1 MSMLLPMVP
10 VYLLGNLHCA
20 GMCGP
25 LVAFL
30 GRHRFKN
37 AYFLGRI
44 LGFSLVAMIAGEVGF
59 ILNEFTSFTHISAF
73 LTLVIA
79 LVFFIIAFGMIF
91 NIKIKKE
98 ASLFK
103 WLNNLSLH
111 FSKLMLKDAFFP
123 IFCFGFLTILL
134 PCGQSLIIFSFSAL
148 TEDPLIGG
156 LNGLLFSIATTPSLF
171 ASMRATYFFNKA
183 KKHYKIYMGF
193 SLLLV
198 SMLSLLRGL
207 ADLGLVNHLVLLQNP
222 HIVLY

>member
-1 MSMLLPMVP
+1 MVP
-10 VYLLGNLHCA
+10 IYLLGNLHCA
-20 GMCGP
+20 GMYGP

-44 LGFSLVAMIAGEVGF
+44 LGFSLAATLAGEAGF
-59 ILNEFTSFTHISAF
+59 ILNEFTSFSHISAS
-73 LTLVIA
+73 LTLAIA
-79 LVFFIIAFGMIF
+79 VVFFVIAFGMIF
-91 NIKIKKE
+91 DIKIKKE
-98 ASLFK
+98 SSVFK
-103 WLNNLSLH
+103 WLNKLSLH

-156 LNGLLFSIATTPSLF
+156 LNGLFFAILTTPSLF
-171 ASMRATYFFNKA
+171 ASMQASHFFNKA

-207 ADLGLVNHLVLLQNP
+207 ADLGFVNHLVLLENP